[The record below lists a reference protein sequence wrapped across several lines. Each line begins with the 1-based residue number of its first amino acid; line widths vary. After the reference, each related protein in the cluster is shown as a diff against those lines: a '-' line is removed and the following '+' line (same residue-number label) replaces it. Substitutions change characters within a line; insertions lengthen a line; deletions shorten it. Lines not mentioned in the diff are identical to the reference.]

1 MAGFVSNLALGIG
14 AGFVTAAIIALS
26 TVGLSLQYSVT
37 RTINFA
43 HGELMTVGA
52 YTAYVVAQHTK
63 DVVAQ
68 GAAAMVGGAV
78 LALALNRLLFQPFI
92 RRGASA
98 LIIFV
103 LTIAA
108 SLIIQ
113 NVLEAIFSGNFVN
126 YPSSTGAAYRIG
138 PFRWTLTDILTMTAA
153 VVALFVLHFTIRRTK
168 FGKAQRAV
176 ADDVMLAR
184 TTGVSAQR
192 IIDLTW
198 IIDGALAGL
207 SGMLLALQIGSF
219 TPSMGFTF
227 LLVIFSAAIV
237 GGIGQMYGAMAGA
250 LIVGLVME
258 VSAIYIPPDYKET
271 MAFAI
276 LVVVLMLRPQ
286 GIVAA
291 LSERTIR

>member
-1 MAGFVSNLALGIG
+1 VSNFALGIG

-113 NVLEAIFSGNFVN
+113 NVLQAIFSGNFVN
-126 YPSSTGAAYRIG
+126 YPSTTGKAYRIG
-138 PFRWTLTDILTMTAA
+138 PFRWTLTDILTMAAA
-153 VVALFVLHFTIRRTK
+153 VVALLVLHFMIRRTK

-207 SGMLLALQIGSF
+207 
-219 TPSMGFTF
+219 SMGFTF

-271 MAFAI
+271 MAFGI

-286 GIVAA
+286 GIVTA